1 MEIAIITGASSGLGR
16 EFVFLLD
23 REHLDEIWV
32 IARRTRLLQELQAKT
47 KTPLRLLSL
56 DLIQRASLEE
66 LQQLLQR
73 EKPTVRYL
81 INAAGFGKIGN
92 YAEIPLTALLDMIDL
107 NGRAAIAITQI
118 SIPYMT
124 AGSHILEICS
134 VAAFQ
139 PIPFFNVYAAS
150 KAMLYRYSRALAVEL
165 LPQKIYVTAVCP
177 YWIKDTEFISIAQ
190 QTQSS
195 AYFRHFPFAAKEAD
209 IAGRAWQAAKKKQT
223 VVTPTFFAWLERCTA
238 KILPHSLMMRLSTL
252 FCRL

>member
-32 IARRTRLLQELQAKT
+32 IARRTSLLQELQAKT

-56 DLIQRASLEE
+56 DLIQRTSLDE
-66 LQQLLQR
+66 LQQLLQQA
-73 EKPTVRYL
+73 KPTVRYL

-92 YAEIPLTALLDMIDL
+92 YSEIPLPVLLDMIDL
-107 NGRAAIAITQI
+107 NGRAAIAITQS

-165 LPQKIYVTAVCP
+165 APQKIYVTAVCP
-177 YWIKDTEFISIAQ
+177 YWMKDTGFIPIAQ
-190 QTQSS
+190 QPQNSS
-195 AYFRHFPFAAKEAD
+195 YIRHFPFAAKEAD
-209 IAGRAWQAAKKKQT
+209 VARRAWQSAKRKNT
-223 VVTPTFFAWLERCTA
+223 VVTPSFFAWLERCAA
-238 KILPHSLMMRLSTL
+238 KILPHSLMMRLSIL